1 MRSLTVPL
9 AELGLIAVT
18 RGLLGAGLGYL
29 TADRL
34 ATGRRRN
41 MGKALLVIGALSTV
55 PLLID
60 LYHRFK
66 SANEG
71 RSAVWEKS

>member
-18 RGLLGAGLGYL
+18 RGLLGAGLGFL
-29 TADRL
+29 TADRI

-41 MGKALLVIGALSTV
+41 MGKALVVIGVLSTV

-60 LYHRFK
+60 LFHKLK
-66 SANEG
+66 SENEG
-71 RSAVWEKS
+71 RSSVWEKS